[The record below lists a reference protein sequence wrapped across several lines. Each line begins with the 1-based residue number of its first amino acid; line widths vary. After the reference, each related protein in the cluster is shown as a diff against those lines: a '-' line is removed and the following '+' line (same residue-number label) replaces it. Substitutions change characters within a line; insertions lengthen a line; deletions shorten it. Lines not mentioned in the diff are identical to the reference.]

1 MDGKG
6 IKVYANIGSAGDM
19 GLFHSE
25 LIHLDPQDFPT
36 KNQQF
41 MLYKRVVG
49 TMVGKKVIIRYEDW
63 I

>member
-1 MDGKG
+1 M
-6 IKVYANIGSAGDM
+6 YANIGSAGDM